1 MANYQIITDSGCDLP
16 QSLLDTLGVKSV
28 PLYVNFRGAEQPDS
42 VDEGIKELYDG
53 LRGGE
58 KATTSA
64 VNPDR
69 WAAMI
74 EPSLAEGKDAVVIV
88 FSSGLSTTYQSAVIA
103 GQELTEKY
111 PDRKVYVVDS
121 LCASL
126 GQGLLVWYACRK
138 RDEGM
143 SAPELAKWLEENR
156 LNLCHWFTVD
166 DLMYLKRGGRVSAV
180 TAMVGT
186 MLSIKP
192 VLHVDDEGHL
202 INVAK
207 VRSRKASIEA
217 LAAKEHYFE
226 AKIEGEFPEMSFPTD
241 KVLVLKQGAQVMFV
255 KNDREKR
262 FYNGMIGTI
271 TGIDDNGITIVPTD
285 AETEIKVTSE
295 AWQNCK
301 YVLDEDTKEI
311 SEKVIGTFTQ
321 VPLRLA
327 WAITIHKSQGLTFD
341 KVVADIGRSF
351 APGQV
356 YVALSRCTSL
366 EGLIL
371 MNPIY
376 SNAILSDR
384 RVVEHAANNYDTEL
398 IMAVREIE
406 KKNPMWQEEDDI
418 RRLPYYLSEKFGSFE
433 NYEIDL
439 SIYSDN

>member
-180 TAMVGT
+180 TAVVGT

-202 INVAK
+202 INVSKA
-207 VRSRKASIEA
+207 RGRKASILA
-217 LAAKEHYFE
+217 LANKLKELGDGFDNSTVFISHGDCREDAQYLAE
-226 AKIEGEFPEMSFPTD
+226 K
-241 KVLVLKQGAQVMFV
+241 LKAEYGV
-255 KNDREKR
+255 KE
-262 FYNGMIGTI
+262 
-271 TGIDDNGITIVPTD
+271 V
-285 AETEIKVTSE
+285 
-295 AWQNCK
+295 
-301 YVLDEDTKEI
+301 
-311 SEKVIGTFTQ
+311 VIGYVGAVIGSHAGPGT
-321 VPLRLA
+321 LA
-327 WAITIHKSQGLTFD
+327 FFFLGKH
-341 KVVADIGRSF
+341 R
-351 APGQV
+351 
-356 YVALSRCTSL
+356 
-366 EGLIL
+366 
-371 MNPIY
+371 
-376 SNAILSDR
+376 
-384 RVVEHAANNYDTEL
+384 
-398 IMAVREIE
+398 
-406 KKNPMWQEEDDI
+406 
-418 RRLPYYLSEKFGSFE
+418 
-433 NYEIDL
+433 
-439 SIYSDN
+439 

>member
-74 EPSLAEGKDAVVIV
+74 EHSLAEGKDAVVIV

-156 LNLCHWFTVD
+156 RNLCHWFTVD

-180 TAMVGT
+180 TAVVGT

-202 INVAK
+202 INVSKA
-207 VRSRKASIEA
+207 RGRKASILA
-217 LAAKEHYFE
+217 LANKLKELGDGFDNSTVFISHGDCQEDAQYLAE
-226 AKIEGEFPEMSFPTD
+226 K
-241 KVLVLKQGAQVMFV
+241 LKAEYGV
-255 KNDREKR
+255 KE
-262 FYNGMIGTI
+262 
-271 TGIDDNGITIVPTD
+271 V
-285 AETEIKVTSE
+285 
-295 AWQNCK
+295 
-301 YVLDEDTKEI
+301 
-311 SEKVIGTFTQ
+311 VIGYVGAVIGSHSGPGT
-321 VPLRLA
+321 LA
-327 WAITIHKSQGLTFD
+327 FFFLGKH
-341 KVVADIGRSF
+341 R
-351 APGQV
+351 
-356 YVALSRCTSL
+356 
-366 EGLIL
+366 
-371 MNPIY
+371 
-376 SNAILSDR
+376 
-384 RVVEHAANNYDTEL
+384 
-398 IMAVREIE
+398 
-406 KKNPMWQEEDDI
+406 
-418 RRLPYYLSEKFGSFE
+418 
-433 NYEIDL
+433 
-439 SIYSDN
+439 